1 LRAVLPGGFFTRIH
15 SMNVVAADNAYLRST
30 PLAYNVSY
38 HAVRSHAKMY
48 TMIAE
53 EPYHVKIY

>member
-1 LRAVLPGGFFTRIH
+1 
-15 SMNVVAADNAYLRST
+15 MNVVAADNAYLRST